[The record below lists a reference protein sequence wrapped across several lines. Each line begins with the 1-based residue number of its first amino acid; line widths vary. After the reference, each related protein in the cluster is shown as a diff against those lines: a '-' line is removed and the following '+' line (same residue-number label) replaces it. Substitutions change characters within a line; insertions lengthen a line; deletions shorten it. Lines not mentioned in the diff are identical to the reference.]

1 MVRAMMRPVKALAV
15 VAVCAALVLLALA
28 LPMPALAQSQPAQT
42 LRPPVA
48 ALLQSVQ
55 AQLAAGKPQ
64 EALAAWRD
72 LERKVP
78 DTSNYERYIAL
89 RVRAAVMVALGDD
102 AAAAADTEAALAT
115 QLATPED
122 RLVMWA
128 QLSAFATKLNR
139 PQAALQ
145 WATAY
150 VQAGGQDDAVRAA
163 LVRAALALGQ
173 CKPVVEQLAVL
184 VTKAERQGNKPPE
197 AQLRAAA
204 ACQAKLSDDDG
215 YYRAL
220 ERLLQHYPS
229 PAYWADAIARLQRR
243 AGFHDRL
250 LLDTFRLMRHVGVLQ
265 DPDDLM
271 STAQL
276 AVEASLPGEA
286 RAVLQAGFEAGILGK
301 GPGASVQQS
310 LLVRAQKLAQAEAAQ
325 FEEAVAQAQRQSDG
339 RQLFLL
345 GQAALFEGQAERGVR
360 LMEAA
365 LERGL
370 ARQPDDA
377 RLRLAVALVAVGRR
391 SDAGRL
397 FSALP
402 ERDGLSDLARL
413 WLLALR

>member
-1 MVRAMMRPVKALAV
+1 MIRSVRAHAMMAVLAAMALWAF
-15 VAVCAALVLLALA
+15 A
-28 LPMPALAQSQPAQT
+28 LPVPAFAQHPSVPT

-48 ALLQSVQ
+48 ALLQSAQ

-64 EALAAWRD
+64 EAMAALRD

-78 DTSNYERYIAL
+78 DTSAYERYIAL
-89 RVRAAVMVALGDD
+89 RVRAAVMVALGDE
-102 AAAAADTEAALAT
+102 AAAAADTEAALAA

-122 RLVMWA
+122 RLAMWA

-139 PQAALQ
+139 PEAALQ

-184 VTKAERQGNKPPE
+184 VAKAERQGHKPPE
-197 AQLRAAA
+197 PQLRAAA

-229 PAYWADAIARLQRR
+229 KAYWADAIARLQRR
-243 AGFHDRL
+243 TGFHDRL

-276 AVEASLPGEA
+276 AVQASLPGEA
-286 RAVLQAGFEAGILGK
+286 KVVLQEGFEAGILGK
-301 GPGASVQQS
+301 GPGASAQQA
-310 LLVRAQKLAQAEAAQ
+310 LLARAQKLAQADAAQ
-325 FEEAVAQAQRQSDG
+325 FEEALAQAQRQSDG

-345 GQAALFEGQAERGVR
+345 GQAAVFEGQQERGVR
-360 LMEAA
+360 LMETA

-370 ARQPDDA
+370 ARHPDDA
-377 RLRLAVALVAVGRR
+377 RLRLAVGLAAVGRR
-391 SDAGRL
+391 ADALRL
-397 FSALP
+397 FSAMP
-402 ERDGLSDLARL
+402 ERDGLADLARL

>member
-1 MVRAMMRPVKALAV
+1 MMAVLAAMALWAF
-15 VAVCAALVLLALA
+15 A
-28 LPMPALAQSQPAQT
+28 LPVPAFAQHPSVPT

-48 ALLQSVQ
+48 ALLQSAQ

-64 EALAAWRD
+64 EAMAALRD

-78 DTSNYERYIAL
+78 DTSAYERYIAL
-89 RVRAAVMVALGDD
+89 RVRAAVMVALGDE
-102 AAAAADTEAALAT
+102 AAAAADTEAALAA

-122 RLVMWA
+122 RLAMWA

-139 PQAALQ
+139 PEAALQ

-163 LVRAALALGQ
+163 LVRAALELGQ

-184 VTKAERQGNKPPE
+184 VAKAERQGHKPPE

-229 PAYWADAIARLQRR
+229 KAYWADAIARLQRR
-243 AGFHDRL
+243 TGFHDRL

-276 AVEASLPGEA
+276 AVQASLPGEA
-286 RAVLQAGFEAGILGK
+286 KVVLQEGFEAGILGK
-301 GPGASVQQS
+301 GPGASAQQA
-310 LLVRAQKLAQAEAAQ
+310 LLARAQKLAQADAAQ
-325 FEEAVAQAQRQSDG
+325 FEEALAQAQRQSDG

-345 GQAALFEGQAERGVR
+345 GQAAVFEGQQERGVR
-360 LMEAA
+360 LMETA

-370 ARQPDDA
+370 ARHPDDA
-377 RLRLAVALVAVGRR
+377 RLRLAVGLAAVGRR
-391 SDAGRL
+391 ADALRL
-397 FSALP
+397 FSAMP
-402 ERDGLSDLARL
+402 ERDGLADLARL

>member
-1 MVRAMMRPVKALAV
+1 MMAVLAAMALWAF
-15 VAVCAALVLLALA
+15 A
-28 LPMPALAQSQPAQT
+28 LPVPAFAQHPSVPT

-48 ALLQSVQ
+48 ALLQSAQ

-64 EALAAWRD
+64 EAMAALRD

-78 DTSNYERYIAL
+78 DTSAYERYIAL
-89 RVRAAVMVALGDD
+89 RVRAAVMVALGDE
-102 AAAAADTEAALAT
+102 AAAAADTEAALAA

-122 RLVMWA
+122 RLAMWA

-139 PQAALQ
+139 PEAALQ

-184 VTKAERQGNKPPE
+184 VAKAERQGHKPPE

-229 PAYWADAIARLQRR
+229 KAYWADAIARLQRR
-243 AGFHDRL
+243 TGFHDRL

-286 RAVLQAGFEAGILGK
+286 KAVLQAGFEAGILGK
-301 GPGASVQQS
+301 GTGASAQQA
-310 LLVRAQKLAQAEAAQ
+310 LLARAQKLAQADAAQ
-325 FEEAVAQAQRQSDG
+325 FEEALAQAQRQSDG

-345 GQAALFEGQAERGVR
+345 GQAAVFEGQPERGVR
-360 LMEAA
+360 LMETA

-370 ARQPDDA
+370 ARHPDDA
-377 RLRLAVALVAVGRR
+377 RLRLAVGLAAVGRR
-391 SDAGRL
+391 ADALRL
-397 FSALP
+397 FSAMP
-402 ERDGLSDLARL
+402 ERDGLADLARL

>member
-1 MVRAMMRPVKALAV
+1 
-15 VAVCAALVLLALA
+15 
-28 LPMPALAQSQPAQT
+28 
-42 LRPPVA
+42 
-48 ALLQSVQ
+48 
-55 AQLAAGKPQ
+55 
-64 EALAAWRD
+64 
-72 LERKVP
+72 
-78 DTSNYERYIAL
+78 
-89 RVRAAVMVALGDD
+89 
-102 AAAAADTEAALAT
+102 
-115 QLATPED
+115 
-122 RLVMWA
+122 MWA

-139 PQAALQ
+139 PEAALQ

-184 VTKAERQGNKPPE
+184 VAKAERQGHKPPE

-204 ACQAKLSDDDG
+204 ACQAKLSYDDG

-229 PAYWADAIARLQRR
+229 KAYWADAIARLQRR
-243 AGFHDRL
+243 TGFHDRL

-286 RAVLQAGFEAGILGK
+286 KAVLQEGFEAGILGK
-301 GPGASVQQS
+301 GPGASAQQA
-310 LLVRAQKLAQAEAAQ
+310 LLARAQKLAQADAAQ
-325 FEEAVAQAQRQSDG
+325 FEEALAQAQRQSDG

-345 GQAALFEGQAERGVR
+345 GQAAVFEGQQERGVR
-360 LMEAA
+360 LMETA

-370 ARQPDDA
+370 ARHPDDA
-377 RLRLAVALVAVGRR
+377 RLRLAVGLAAVGRR
-391 SDAGRL
+391 ADALRL
-397 FSALP
+397 FSAMP
-402 ERDGLSDLARL
+402 ERDGLADLARL

>member
-1 MVRAMMRPVKALAV
+1 MMAVLAAMALWAF
-15 VAVCAALVLLALA
+15 A
-28 LPMPALAQSQPAQT
+28 LPVPAFAQHPSVPT

-48 ALLQSVQ
+48 ALLQSAQ

-64 EALAAWRD
+64 EAMAALRD

-78 DTSNYERYIAL
+78 DTSAYERYIAL
-89 RVRAAVMVALGDD
+89 RVRAAVMVALGDE
-102 AAAAADTEAALAT
+102 AAAAADTEAALAA

-122 RLVMWA
+122 RLAMWA

-139 PQAALQ
+139 PEAALQ

-184 VTKAERQGNKPPE
+184 VAKAERQGHKPPE
-197 AQLRAAA
+197 PQLRAAA

-229 PAYWADAIARLQRR
+229 KAYWADAIARLQRR
-243 AGFHDRL
+243 TGFHDRL

-276 AVEASLPGEA
+276 AVQASLPGEA
-286 RAVLQAGFEAGILGK
+286 KVVLQEGFEAGILGK
-301 GPGASVQQS
+301 GPGASAQQA
-310 LLVRAQKLAQAEAAQ
+310 LLARAQKLAQADAAQ
-325 FEEAVAQAQRQSDG
+325 FEEALAQAQRQSDG

-345 GQAALFEGQAERGVR
+345 GQAAVFEGQQERGVR
-360 LMEAA
+360 LMETA

-370 ARQPDDA
+370 ARHPDDA
-377 RLRLAVALVAVGRR
+377 RLRLAVGLAAVGRR
-391 SDAGRL
+391 ADALRL
-397 FSALP
+397 FSAMP
-402 ERDGLSDLARL
+402 ERDGLADLARL

>member
-1 MVRAMMRPVKALAV
+1 MMAVLAAMALWAF
-15 VAVCAALVLLALA
+15 A
-28 LPMPALAQSQPAQT
+28 LPVPAFAQHPSVPT

-48 ALLQSVQ
+48 ALLQSAQ

-64 EALAAWRD
+64 EAMAALRD

-78 DTSNYERYIAL
+78 DTSAYERYIAL
-89 RVRAAVMVALGDD
+89 RVRAAVMVALGDE
-102 AAAAADTEAALAT
+102 AAAAADTEAALAA

-122 RLVMWA
+122 RLAMWA
-128 QLSAFATKLNR
+128 QLSAIATKLNR
-139 PQAALQ
+139 PEAALQ

-184 VTKAERQGNKPPE
+184 VAKAERQGHKPPE

-229 PAYWADAIARLQRR
+229 KAYWADAIARLQRR
-243 AGFHDRL
+243 TGFHDRL

-276 AVEASLPGEA
+276 AVQASLPGEA
-286 RAVLQAGFEAGILGK
+286 KVVLQEGFEAGILGK
-301 GPGASVQQS
+301 GPGASAQQA
-310 LLVRAQKLAQAEAAQ
+310 LLARAQKLAQADAAQ
-325 FEEAVAQAQRQSDG
+325 FEEALAQAQRQSDG

-345 GQAALFEGQAERGVR
+345 GQAAVFEGQQERGVR
-360 LMEAA
+360 LMETA

-370 ARQPDDA
+370 ARHPDDA
-377 RLRLAVALVAVGRR
+377 RLRLAVGLAAVGRR
-391 SDAGRL
+391 ADALRL
-397 FSALP
+397 FSAMP
-402 ERDGLSDLARL
+402 ERDGLADLARL

>member
-1 MVRAMMRPVKALAV
+1 MIRSVRAHAMMAVLAAMALWAF
-15 VAVCAALVLLALA
+15 A
-28 LPMPALAQSQPAQT
+28 LPVPAFAQHPSVPT

-48 ALLQSVQ
+48 ALLQSAQ

-64 EALAAWRD
+64 EAMAALRD

-78 DTSNYERYIAL
+78 DTSAYERYIAL
-89 RVRAAVMVALGDD
+89 RVRAAVMVALGDE
-102 AAAAADTEAALAT
+102 AAAAADTEAALAA

-122 RLVMWA
+122 RLAMWA

-139 PQAALQ
+139 PEAALQ

-184 VTKAERQGNKPPE
+184 VAKAERQGHKPPE
-197 AQLRAAA
+197 PQLRAAA

-229 PAYWADAIARLQRR
+229 KAYWADAIARLQRR
-243 AGFHDRL
+243 TGFHDRL

-276 AVEASLPGEA
+276 AVQASLPGEA
-286 RAVLQAGFEAGILGK
+286 KVVLQAGFEAGILGK
-301 GPGASVQQS
+301 GPGASAQQA
-310 LLVRAQKLAQAEAAQ
+310 LLARAQKLAQADAAQ
-325 FEEAVAQAQRQSDG
+325 FEEALAQAQRQSDG

-345 GQAALFEGQAERGVR
+345 GQAAVFEGQQERGVR
-360 LMEAA
+360 LMETA

-370 ARQPDDA
+370 ARHPDDA
-377 RLRLAVALVAVGRR
+377 RLRLAMGLAAVGRR
-391 SDAGRL
+391 ADALRL
-397 FSALP
+397 FSAMP
-402 ERDGLSDLARL
+402 ERDGLADLARL